1 MIWNRKTAKEDY
13 ITPLYIIIDEFQN
26 LNFQTSSPFFKILNE
41 GRKYGI
47 NLILS
52 TQFTKGRYNKMQLSA
67 LGQVGTNIY
76 FHPSDDEIS
85 ALAKDI
91 DPSSPKKWISSLQT
105 LQRGEA
111 IIKSS
116 FCYFDH
122 SHKPYKL
129 PLKIKIRPVNTL
141 Q

>member
-1 MIWNRKTAKEDY
+1 
-13 ITPLYIIIDEFQN
+13 
-26 LNFQTSSPFFKILNE
+26 
-41 GRKYGI
+41 
-47 NLILS
+47 
-52 TQFTKGRYNKMQLSA
+52 MQLSA